1 MVVVKNVV
9 MIVNHVLLQIIVH
22 NVMINFMLKKEVYI
36 NILNIYIVCKDCT
49 YGCKSCSILED
60 ET

>member
-36 NILNIYIVCKDCT
+36 IIIYK
-49 YGCKSCSILED
+49 YSM
-60 ET
+60 

>member
-36 NILNIYIVCKDCT
+36 IIFNKY
-49 YGCKSCSILED
+49 SM
-60 ET
+60 

>member
-9 MIVNHVLLQIIVH
+9 MIVNHVLKQIIVH

-36 NILNIYIVCKDCT
+36 IIFNKY
-49 YGCKSCSILED
+49 SM
-60 ET
+60 